1 MTTRLTLDEAV
12 AALARGQIVALPTD
26 TVYGVGASIDAPEA
40 VTALFALKE
49 RPTSFALPVVAASME
64 SLADLITQWPDGA
77 GRLSRRFWPGALT
90 LVVGA
95 NETLCATVR
104 SASHRVGFR
113 VPGDATLTDV
123 LRRSGPL
130 ALTSANTHGAAPC
143 VSADDVVT
151 AFAGHEELF
160 GVLDAGRRDAAVST
174 VVEFEGDTWWIV
186 REGLIAV
193 RDIAAALA

>member
-1 MTTRLTLDEAV
+1 VTTRLTLDEAV

-26 TVYGVGASIDAPEA
+26 TVYGVGASIDAPDA
-40 VTALFALKE
+40 VAALFALKE
-49 RPTSFALPVVAASME
+49 RPSTAALPVVAASFE
-64 SLADLITQWPDGA
+64 SLAGLITLWPDGA
-77 GRLSRRFWPGALT
+77 GRLSRAFWPGALT

-95 NETLCATVR
+95 NAPLCATVR

-113 VPGDATLTDV
+113 VPDDATLSDV
-123 LRRSGPL
+123 LSRSGPL

-174 VVEFEGDTWWIV
+174 VVEFEGDVWRIL
-186 REGLIAV
+186 REGSITAP
-193 RDIAAALA
+193 DIAAALA